1 MVPKYTGEV
10 MRICRFFF
18 FILILMTF
26 PAAAVHAVSA
36 APAPSGITAKN
47 YLLMDAHSGAILV
60 ENNPD
65 ERVQPASLTKIMTA
79 YLVFKELKSGR
90 LSLEEPVLIS
100 ENAWRTGM
108 RGASRMFIEV
118 GNQVIVEDL
127 IRGMIV
133 QSGNDACVALAERIA
148 GTEAAFV
155 DMMNAQAKT
164 LKMNNTRFQN
174 SHGLP
179 SKQLQFSSAL
189 DIAILTR
196 SLIRNFPEY
205 YGYYSEQSF
214 TYNDIT
220 QYNRNMLLRRDES
233 VDGVKTGWTIKA
245 GYNLVSSAKREK
257 MRLICVVMGISAT
270 SGRQGAQARADQ
282 SQSLLNWGFR
292 QFETLALKKPDQII
306 AEPRIW
312 KGREKTLPIGV
323 GETFF
328 VTIPRG
334 SQENL
339 NLEISLPEDIEA
351 PVEAGQQLGA
361 IHVALDSEKLATR
374 PLIAMESVPRGGFFR
389 VLIDFLILLISSF
402 FA

>member
-1 MVPKYTGEV
+1 

-18 FILILMTF
+18 FTLGLIMLLVV
-26 PAAAVHAVSA
+26 PAHAVLQ
-36 APAPSGITAKN
+36 APSPTGITANN

-79 YLVFKELKSGR
+79 YLVFNELQSGK
-90 LSLEEPVLIS
+90 LSIDEPVLIS

-155 DMMNAQAKT
+155 DMMNAQART
-164 LKMNNTRFQN
+164 LGMNNTRFQN

-189 DIAILTR
+189 DIAILT
-196 SLIRNFPEY
+196 SGLIRNFPGY
-205 YGYYSEQSF
+205 YRYYSEQSF

-220 QYNRNMLLRRDES
+220 QHNRNLLLRRDES
-233 VDGVKTGWTIKA
+233 VDGVKTGWTIEA
-245 GYNLVSSAKREK
+245 GYNLVSSAKREE
-257 MRLICVVMGISAT
+257 MRLICVVMGISAS

-282 SQSLLNWGFR
+282 SQALLNWGFR
-292 QFETLALKKPDQII
+292 QFETLALQKPDQIV

-312 KGREKTLPIGV
+312 KGREKYLPIGV
-323 GETFF
+323 SETFF

-339 NLEISLPEDIEA
+339 RLEISLPENIEA
-351 PVEAGQQLGA
+351 PVAAGQELGA
-361 IHVALDSEKLATR
+361 IHAALGDEKLATR
-374 PLIAMESVPRGGFFR
+374 QLVAMESVPRGGFFR
-389 VLIDFLILLISSF
+389 VLIDVLIRMILSF